1 MADGVAITAGSG
13 TTIATDDAGASGHVQ
28 ITKQAISTDG
38 SATLIPADA
47 TRGLA
52 VEPRPKA
59 VRLSVTPTV
68 STTPA
73 YTAKDAIGGL
83 MTFSNAVRASG
94 GSGTLMAVQVVDKDQ
109 EMKDADLV
117 LFDRSITATTDNAV
131 FDPTDAELANCVGW
145 VPLGAGMY
153 ADFNDNSVL
162 AVNNIGLDFVSNGT
176 DLIGQLVARG
186 TPTFTA
192 TSDIVVTLTI
202 WQH

>member
-1 MADGVAITAGSG
+1 VQRVKQTL
-13 TTIATDDAGASGHVQ
+13 GASSVYTGD
-28 ITKQAISTDG
+28 QAGRLVTGSDG
-38 SATLIPADA
+38 AAYVD
-47 TRGLA
+47 
-52 VEPRPKA
+52 VRPLL
-59 VRLSVTPTV
+59 VRVAVTPTV

-83 MTFSNAVRASG
+83 MTFANVVRHSG

-117 LFDRSITATTDNAV
+117 LFDRSIAASTDNAV
-131 FDPTDAELANCVGW
+131 FDPTDTELTQCVGW

-153 ADFNDNSVL
+153 ADFNDNSIL

-176 DLIGQLVARG
+176 SLVGQLVARG

-192 TSDIVVTLTI
+192 TSDIVVTLTV
-202 WQH
+202 WSH